1 MTLFTARVLVQSRG
15 DLFHNFWCPLR
26 CTPSLTFCRTV
37 FGLFFWS
44 RFSLEGCKIYLKQS
58 RLSHATVC
66 LPLREPRFEGKQ
78 ASCHPRSTKVLEK
91 NKTKRTFKD
100 FSMQQHL
107 LIFMR
112 RHIITV
118 LLFNQC
124 LSSNCADSLL
134 RISKPRYFELFS
146 ITLAT
151 SK

>member
-1 MTLFTARVLVQSRG
+1 MQSNRSISNSVNSLGFTLM
-15 DLFHNFWCPLR
+15 
-26 CTPSLTFCRTV
+26 
-37 FGLFFWS
+37 
-44 RFSLEGCKIYLKQS
+44 FSVIYLSKTEYKKKLPGDQQRVRSVKQS

-134 RISKPRYFELFS
+134 RISKPRYFEVFA